1 MDRCCFIF
9 PGQGSQYVG
18 MGKDLYASFN
28 RAKELY
34 DLAEDILKINIKEL
48 SFEGP
53 AEDLQKTVFTQ
64 PTILVHSIVCL
75 EILQEMGFSAQLACG
90 HSLGEYSALYSAG
103 VLSFES
109 VLKLVKKRAELMFQE
124 GEKKPGAMAAIIGL
138 SDEVVADLCR
148 NVGGVVVPANFN
160 APGQVVVSGEP
171 NAVKQVCQLASEKGA
186 LKTIMLAVSGA
197 FHSPLLHESAENFK
211 QYLKTFEFYPPKFPI
226 IPNRTGIATDN
237 LDEIRNALEEQ
248 LINPVLWTKSI
259 LSAKNLGFTTF
270 IEVGPGRVLS
280 GLVKRIDKSLKTIN
294 AGNVEEIRL
303 LLESKEPKA

>member
-1 MDRCCFIF
+1 MDRYCFIF

-18 MGKDLYASFN
+18 MGKDLYDSFN

-34 DLAEDILKINIKEL
+34 EHAEDILKINIKKL

-53 AEDLQKTVFTQ
+53 AEDLQKTLFTQ
-64 PTILVHSIVCL
+64 PAILVHSIVCF
-75 EILQEMGFSAQLACG
+75 EILQGKGVSPQLACG
-90 HSLGEYSALYSAG
+90 HSLGEYSTLYSAG

-109 VLKLVKKRAELMFQE
+109 VLKLVKKRGELMFQE
-124 GEKKPGAMAAIIGL
+124 GEKKPGAMAAVIGL
-138 SDEVVADLCR
+138 SDEIVIDLCK
-148 NVGGVVVPANFN
+148 NVKGVVVPANYN
-160 APGQVVVSGEP
+160 APGQVVISGEP
-171 NAVKQVCQLASEKGA
+171 NAVKLVCDMASAKGA

-197 FHSPLLHESAENFK
+197 FHSPLLQESAENFK
-211 QYLKTFEFYPPKFPI
+211 EYLKSFEFNPPKFPI

-237 LDEIRNALEEQ
+237 TDEIRSALEEQ

-270 IEVGPGRVLS
+270 VEVGPGRVLS

-294 AGNVEEIRL
+294 AGCVEDIN
-303 LLESKEPKA
+303 SFKVA